1 MTVKNEE
8 DDENEETIAWD
19 EDGQQEAL
27 MNALIPKKEGGGY
40 AS

>member
-1 MTVKNEE
+1 MALEE
-8 DDENEETIAWD
+8 DDEDENEETIAWD

>member
-1 MTVKNEE
+1 MDAEDE
-8 DDENEETIAWD
+8 DDDNETIAWD